1 MTKKEF
7 TPEQQ
12 LKRIEEMVF
21 EARIRFE
28 DNGFAYILWGAVIA
42 VASFSELKQ
51 VTKASA
57 GNLSVQI
64 KKLETEGY
72 FSVEKS
78 FKNNYPHTQLEIT
91 PAGEKAFK
99 DYLKALKSYF

>member
-1 MTKKEF
+1 MFKKLNPLLHNELRLSITSYLVTKK
-7 TPEQQ
+7 Q
-12 LKRIEEMVF
+12 
-21 EARIRFE
+21 
-28 DNGFAYILWGAVIA
+28 
-42 VASFSELKQ
+42 ASFSELKQ

-64 KKLETEGY
+64 KKLEAAGY

-78 FKNNYPHTQLEIT
+78 FKNNYPQTQLEIT